1 MILWFINDQPILDL
15 MCFSFKGRAGAD
27 GGRGEIGEVG
37 AKVQGKKK
45 KRENYC
51 HAVHSTAVLTVF
63 LARASSFA
71 PLFLLRVTGAS
82 TACQVSLETKDI
94 K

>member
-15 MCFSFKGRAGAD
+15 MCFFLRAFVFFFKGRAGAD

-37 AKVQGKKK
+37 AKVRQKK

-51 HAVHSTAVLTVF
+51 PAVHSTAVLIVF
-63 LARASSFA
+63 LTRASSFA
-71 PLFLLRVTGAS
+71 RFS
-82 TACQVSLETKDI
+82 F
-94 K
+94 